1 MSKKKEEEFELLKH
15 ENKSMELIIQQLR
28 ENEGEVKAKN
38 EEITHLKIAMQELK
52 LNFNETLAN
61 NDYNIPPA

>member
-1 MSKKKEEEFELLKH
+1 MNKKKEEEFELLKH

-28 ENEGEVKAKN
+28 ENEVEVKAKN